1 MAPQDMTYHPF
12 SGKPLDFLLSLSLAI
27 KVLVYSCVSFSCSS
41 SIPSQ
46 AMTNG
51 KVNIGLPKTLSVPD
65 YYTSKQ
71 KSVLAYCFCKQ
82 RSVLENCFVN
92 NSQYWI
98 RGIMH
103 LCCVTVSSV
112 QFRNVFKLL
121 GPSSAFLCYLQDI
134 HSIQY
139 SIVGFWYFYVLS
151 VCSWIFL
158 YFRVFICICSVE
170 VLQ

>member
-1 MAPQDMTYHPF
+1 MTYHPF
-12 SGKPLDFLLSLSLAI
+12 SGEPLDFLLSLSLAI
-27 KVLVYSCVSFSCSS
+27 KVLVYSCASFSCSS

-82 RSVLENCFVN
+82 RSVLETRFVN

-139 SIVGFWYFYVLS
+139 SILWASNIFTRLS
-151 VCSWIFL
+151 ACSWIFL
-158 YFRVFICICSVE
+158 YFRVFICMCSFE